1 MRLLF
6 REHGKI
12 YLVSSNE
19 FVEGDRERERER
31 EKRGRGREKRGD
43 METGREGDGGGK
55 SLGMQ
60 GSSKTMQTVLYNYNY
75 NYPLSAAGQFITK
88 SNTISC
94 AGGSRGQLQKFRNSI

>member
-19 FVEGDRERERER
+19 FVEGERERR
-31 EKRGRGREKRGD
+31 EGEGEGRRGREKRGD

-75 NYPLSAAGQFITK
+75 PLSAAGQFITK